1 MAVFPTP
8 GGPISCHEKNCEM
21 AKHCPING
29 LTTGF
34 DFVLRDKTRRKG
46 AMLAHKIELQEGL
59 PTLYCP
65 PNLYDSNS
73 TKQFFRAKRQ
83 ARTIVSTNSR
93 IKLPLLRQL
102 RQIHALR
109 TNSHQPQK
117 LDRAEQTTHIFFQRL
132 AFLVL
137 RAHTKRR
144 KATLRWP
151 AAHAP
156 ATDPIRIVPAHR
168 MWQPWDSH
176 TCRWND

>member
-8 GGPISCHEKNCEM
+8 GGPISCHERNREL
-21 AKHCPING
+21 AKHCPINE

-34 DFVLRDKTRRKG
+34 DFVLRDKTKRKG
-46 AMLAHKIELQEGL
+46 PMLAHKLELQEGP

-73 TKQFFRAKRQ
+73 TKQFFRDKRQ

-102 RQIHALR
+102 CQVHALR
-109 TNSHQPQK
+109 TDSHQPQK
-117 LDRAEQTTHIFFQRL
+117 PDRAEQTTHIFFQRL
-132 AFLVL
+132 AFLML

-151 AAHAP
+151 AARGP
-156 ATDPIRIVPAHR
+156 ATDPIRIVPVHR

-176 TCRWND
+176 T